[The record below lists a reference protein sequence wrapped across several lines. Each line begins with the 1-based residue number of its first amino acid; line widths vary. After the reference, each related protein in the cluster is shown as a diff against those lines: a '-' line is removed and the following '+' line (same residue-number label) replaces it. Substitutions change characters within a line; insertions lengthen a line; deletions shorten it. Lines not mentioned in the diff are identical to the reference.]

1 MCVTQDGIGLIREMR
16 ALHHLQDGARSGMW
30 EIVLQDR
37 NMMLCTQKQGQS
49 DTDYLRA
56 FQGAADAIDEARG
69 AAGVNHRSIELVCN
83 EQKINFADI
92 KIDKAKK
99 QAVIK
104 EAKNRYLAAV
114 TFTGLYNGTHSCVK
128 STVHNDWILHKK
140 DTLPVDIPG
149 VGRLAASFQEP
160 TTANRLS
167 AHDPEHL
174 RVALVKAN
182 STRGQKNA
190 DRGIKSTRTRTR
202 RGTI

>member
-140 DTLPVDIPG
+140 DTLPGRHPRGRPACYQLPG
-149 VGRLAASFQEP
+149 ANHRESLVGP
-160 TTANRLS
+160 
-167 AHDPEHL
+167 
-174 RVALVKAN
+174 
-182 STRGQKNA
+182 
-190 DRGIKSTRTRTR
+190 
-202 RGTI
+202 